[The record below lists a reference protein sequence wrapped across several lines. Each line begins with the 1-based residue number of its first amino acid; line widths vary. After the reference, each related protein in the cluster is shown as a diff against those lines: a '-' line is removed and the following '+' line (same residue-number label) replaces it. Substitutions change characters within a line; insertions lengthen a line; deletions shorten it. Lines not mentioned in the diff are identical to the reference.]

1 MKVECPVCYK
11 EGILEVRGN
20 SQRVLHYRG
29 FVNGKRIY
37 ERHPLGVNGNNGNK
51 SLGINK
57 AINNV
62 IIQNNQ
68 GLVVQL
74 GKTSPSRGEDR
85 RFKSGPAHFRFKAVR
100 VHVPLVLLT
109 KK

>member
-1 MKVECPVCYK
+1 MKVECPVCHVQ
-11 EGILEVRGN
+11 GILEVRGN

-29 FVNGKRIY
+29 FINGKRLY
-37 ERHPLGVNGNNGNK
+37 ERHPLGINGNNGNK

-85 RFKSGPAHFRFKAVR
+85 RFKSGPAHSFGAVFSKQKFC
-100 VHVPLVLLT
+100 LYANAS
-109 KK
+109 